1 MLPKSG
7 IGMRENPRLFNPS
20 YVDFPVGSLNKGC
33 LSYVRVNNAMLE
45 IGAPPNPGIDSFKKV
60 LNKLSRLGWTQALVQ
75 VMPRF
80 QFEVCSL
87 QDTSSIYLSLLTVAH
102 LRRSAFDTLGDD
114 DDDDD
119 EIGTILQ
126 WSWPCAKK
134 DKG

>member
-20 YVDFPVGSLNKGC
+20 YVDFPVGSLNKGW

-45 IGAPPNPGIDSFKKV
+45 IGAPPNPGINSFKKV

-87 QDTSSIYLSLLTVAH
+87 QDTSIYLSLLTVAH
-102 LRRSAFDTLGDD
+102 LRRSALDTLGDD
-114 DDDDD
+114 D
-119 EIGTILQ
+119 E
-126 WSWPCAKK
+126 
-134 DKG
+134 

>member
-1 MLPKSG
+1 M
-7 IGMRENPRLFNPS
+7 
-20 YVDFPVGSLNKGC
+20 
-33 LSYVRVNNAMLE
+33 RVNNAMLE

-87 QDTSSIYLSLLTVAH
+87 QDTSSVYLSLLTVAH

>member
-1 MLPKSG
+1 M
-7 IGMRENPRLFNPS
+7 
-20 YVDFPVGSLNKGC
+20 
-33 LSYVRVNNAMLE
+33 RVNNAMLE

-87 QDTSSIYLSLLTVAH
+87 QDTSSIYLSLLTTVAH

-114 DDDDD
+114 DDD
-119 EIGTILQ
+119 EIGTILLQ
-126 WSWPCAKK
+126 WSCPCAKK
-134 DKG
+134 DEG